1 MHPNTSQRALNLARA
16 YYFFFFGGIGWLIP
30 YIYLYF
36 EKVGLNGGQI
46 GFLAG
51 LLPLGTLVVGPV
63 WAAIGDR
70 FHVHR
75 WLLPI
80 ASFGLCLPA
89 LLIPNFTEF
98 TPLTILITLLAVF
111 GAPISALADSAT
123 LDLLGENTQGYG
135 RIRLGGTFGFALMN
149 VCAGWLVERTGLNWA
164 FVGYAVCLA
173 LAGVVALG
181 LPARRTK
188 LQVDFNAGVRQLLVS
203 RSFLF
208 FLGGSF
214 LIGLAFQAAIS
225 FFPLRLQD
233 LGASTFLIG
242 IAGALSSIAE
252 IPTLVFARRI
262 FQRLSPWA
270 TTIIAAITYTVRWAL
285 VAALTDPVSATL
297 TQATHGLSFGM
308 FLIGGVTYVD
318 ERSPAGL
325 SATAQAIFSAIFGG
339 IGAAAGAWLGGWLY
353 QTYGT
358 TLLFMGMSGVTL
370 VALFLLILARRFE
383 EI

>member
-1 MHPNTSQRALNLARA
+1 MYPTSHQRALNLARA
-16 YYFFFFGGIGWLIP
+16 YYFFYFGGIGWLIP
-30 YIYLYF
+30 YSYLYF
-36 EKVGLNGGQI
+36 EKAGLNGSQI

-80 ASFGLCLPA
+80 ASFGLTLPV
-89 LLIPNFTEF
+89 LVMPSFTSF
-98 TPLTILITLLAVF
+98 TPLMVLMLLMAALA
-111 GAPISALADSAT
+111 APIGALADSAT
-123 LDLLGENTQGYG
+123 LDLLGANSQGYG
-135 RIRLGGTFGFALMN
+135 LIRLGGTFGFAIMN
-149 VCAGWLVERTGLNWA
+149 VWAGWLVERAGLHWA

-181 LPARRTK
+181 LPARRAK
-188 LQVDFNAGVRQLLVS
+188 LQIDFNAGVRQLLVS
-203 RSFLF
+203 GSFLF

-214 LIGLAFQAAIS
+214 LIGLAFQASIS

-242 IAGALSSIAE
+242 IAGALSSVAE
-252 IPTLVFARRI
+252 VPILVFARRI

-270 TTIIAAITYTVRWAL
+270 ATIVAAVVYTVRWAL
-285 VAALTDPVSATL
+285 VAVLTDPLSATL

-308 FLIGGVTYVD
+308 FLIGGVAYVD

-325 SATAQAIFSAIFGG
+325 SATAQAIFGAIFGG

-353 QTYGT
+353 QTYGAT
-358 TLLFMGMSGVTL
+358 VLFGSMSGATL
-370 VALFLLILARRFE
+370 VALGLLLLARRFE
-383 EI
+383 RL

>member
-1 MHPNTSQRALNLARA
+1 MHPTPPQRALNLAHA

-51 LLPLGTLVVGPV
+51 LPPLGTLVVGPV

-80 ASFGLCLPA
+80 ASFGLALPA
-89 LLIPNFTEF
+89 LLMPNFAEF
-98 TPLTILITLLAVF
+98 MPLTALMGLMAILS
-111 GAPISALADSAT
+111 APIIALTDSAI
-123 LDLLGENTQGYG
+123 LDLLGKNTQGYG
-135 RIRLGGTFGFALMN
+135 LIRLGGTFGFAIMN
-149 VCAGWLVERTGLNWA
+149 VAAGWLVERAGLQWA

-188 LQVDFNAGVRQLLVS
+188 LQIDFNAGVRQLLAS

-214 LIGLAFQAAIS
+214 LIGLAFQASIS

-233 LGASTFLIG
+233 LGASTLLIG
-242 IAGALSSIAE
+242 LAGALSSVAE
-252 IPTLVFARRI
+252 VPTLVFARRI

-270 TTIIAAITYTVRWAL
+270 ATMIAALVYTARWAL
-285 VAALTDPVSATL
+285 VAVLTDPISATL

-308 FLIGGVTYVD
+308 FLIGGVAYVD

-325 SATAQAIFSAIFGG
+325 SATAQAVFGAIFGG
-339 IGAAAGAWLGGWLY
+339 IGAAAGAWLGGWVY
-353 QTYGT
+353 QTYSAT
-358 TLLFMGMSGVTL
+358 VLFAGMSGATL

-383 EI
+383 RL

>member
-1 MHPNTSQRALNLARA
+1 MPLSTSQRALNLARA

-30 YIYLYF
+30 YVFLYF
-36 EKVGLNGGQI
+36 EQVGLDGSQI

-51 LLPLGTLVVGPV
+51 LWPLGTLLVGPV

-80 ASFGLCLPA
+80 ASFGLCLPT
-89 LLIPNFTEF
+89 LLMPHFSTF
-98 TPLTILITLLAVF
+98 TPLMGLMTLMAVL
-111 GAPISALADSAT
+111 GAPINALADSAT
-123 LDLLGENTQGYG
+123 LDLLGKNAQGYG
-135 RIRLGGTFGFALMN
+135 RIRLGGTFGFAIMN
-149 VCAGWLVERTGLNWA
+149 VAAGWLVERAGLQWA

-173 LAGVVALG
+173 LAGTVALG
-181 LPARRTK
+181 LPARRAK

-208 FLGGSF
+208 FLSGSF

-225 FFPLRLQD
+225 FFPLRLQA
-233 LGASTFLIG
+233 LGASTTLIG
-242 IAGALSSIAE
+242 LAGALSSIAE

-270 TTIIAAITYTVRWAL
+270 TTIIAASVYTVRWWL
-285 VAALTDPVSATL
+285 VAQLTDPLSATL

-308 FLIGGVTYVD
+308 FLIGGVAYVD

-325 SATAQAIFSAIFGG
+325 SATAQAIFSAVFAG
-339 IGAAAGAWLGGWLY
+339 IGAAAGAWLGGWMY
-353 QTYGT
+353 QTYGAT
-358 TLLFMGMSGVTL
+358 IMFTSLAGATLA
-370 VALFLLILARRFE
+370 ALGLLLLARRRE
-383 EI
+383 RL